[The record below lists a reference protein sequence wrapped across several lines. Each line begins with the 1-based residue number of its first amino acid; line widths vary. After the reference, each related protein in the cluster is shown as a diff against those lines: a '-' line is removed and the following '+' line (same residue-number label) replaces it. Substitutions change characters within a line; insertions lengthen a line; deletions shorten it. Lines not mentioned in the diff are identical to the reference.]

1 MRINVHARSR
11 LKGNFT
17 LKRAAS
23 FSKPSGV
30 ITREIFKYGAGTA
43 FLFESSRI
51 FGADISPLHACV
63 AKRNVIG
70 KAKIKTGIF
79 MLFDIFIK
87 PRAHIVK
94 TAVPL

>member
-79 MLFDIFIK
+79 YAFRHLY
-87 PRAHIVK
+87 
-94 TAVPL
+94 